1 MNKIKYLKSLI
12 LIISIFSVPGQA
24 QVEMKLI
31 DKGIGQYQTILIADF
46 DFLQVGSVE
55 QLFDIILTKTMTGSV
70 TDAVMIIDL
79 SLQQDGTP
87 IARIVT
93 KPFIMP
99 DETRSWTI
107 SNQQLANQTFTFPGG
122 ETIRISESKLEDSAS
137 DLQDEILATSQIPT
151 GTYILRN
158 TLSYLFN
165 NDQQKEVTTETPI
178 TIVVSNPTLINLI
191 TPGVFLNSGFTYDI
205 YSEQPIL
212 QWNGNSGDYEVLVF
226 KKESEFTSVEDIL
239 NSQPIWSNNRDDING
254 ALSIQYPDFK
264 AVPLAFGETYVWM
277 VRSYINTSSG
287 ENVQR
292 SELWEFTLMDPSQ
305 ALGLEGMAKQELEQL
320 LKQLLGNKADGI
332 ISEIDG
338 FALSS
343 MRVNGSTI
351 SIQEL
356 YRFIEK
362 YRDEEHEIYDLL
374 IRNSN

>member
-24 QVEMKLI
+24 QVEMELI

-70 TDAVMIIDL
+70 TNAVMTIDL
-79 SLQQDGTP
+79 SLQQDGTS
-87 IARIVT
+87 IAMIIT
-93 KPFIMP
+93 KPFVMP
-99 DETRSWTI
+99 DETGSWTI

-158 TLSYLFN
+158 TLSYRFN
-165 NDQQKEVTTETPI
+165 NEQPLREVTTETPI

-191 TPGVFLNSGFTYDI
+191 TPGVFLNSGFK
-205 YSEQPIL
+205 YSVYSDQPIL
-212 QWNGNSGDYEVLVF
+212 QWNGNSGEYQALVF
-226 KKESEFTSVEDIL
+226 KKQSEFSTVEDIL
-239 NSQPIWSNNRDDING
+239 NSEPIWESPR
-254 ALSIQYPDFK
+254 LSMLSVQYPDFD
-264 AVPLAFGETYVWM
+264 AVPLVFGETYVWGIL
-277 VRSYINTSSG
+277 SFINTSSG
-287 ENVQR
+287 ENIIR
-292 SELWEFTLMDPSQ
+292 SELWEFTLVDPSQ
-305 ALGLEGMAKQELEQL
+305 ALGIESMAKQELEQL
-320 LKQLLGNKADGI
+320 LKQLLGNSADGV